1 MDERTYCVL
10 QSGTL
15 HHIGD
20 SVQAIILAGGKGRRL
35 LPYTMVL
42 PKPLMPI
49 GEYPIIEVILRQ
61 LKRYGFEKITI
72 STGYLHE
79 LIHAYLDSNRS
90 LGLDITYT
98 HEESPLGTI
107 GPLHLVKNLDDTF
120 LVMNGD
126 ILTDVNYQNLIGF
139 HRKRGAVATI
149 ATFQRDVPV
158 DFGVL
163 DQSEDH
169 KIIAFREKP
178 TYHFDVS
185 MGIYVFSKR
194 ILNYVPVD
202 TPFGF
207 DQLMY
212 TLIEN
217 NEAVY
222 SYPHTGYWL
231 DIGRPDDYERS
242 IMDFEKNK
250 HLFLL

>member
-1 MDERTYCVL
+1 M
-10 QSGTL
+10 
-15 HHIGD
+15 
-20 SVQAIILAGGKGRRL
+20 QAIILAGGKGRRL
-35 LPYTMVL
+35 MPYTTVL

-49 GEYPIIEVILRQ
+49 GEHPIIEVILRQ
-61 LKRYGFEKITI
+61 LKRSGFRKVTI
-72 STGYLHE
+72 CTGYLHE
-79 LIHAYLDSNRS
+79 LIHAFLDSNHT

-98 HEESPLGTI
+98 HEDTPLGTI
-107 GPLHLVKNLDDTF
+107 GPLHLVKNLEDTF

-126 ILTDVNYQNLIGF
+126 ILTDINYQDLIDS

-149 ATFQRDVPV
+149 ATYQRDVPI

-163 DQSEDH
+163 EKNEDH

-194 ILNYVPVD
+194 VLNYVPANI
-202 TPFGF
+202 PFGF

-212 TLIEN
+212 TLIAK
-217 NEAVY
+217 NESVC

-242 IMDFEKNK
+242 IVDFEKNK
-250 HLFLL
+250 HLFLS